1 MPISETD
8 LEAAL
13 DGMHYPA
20 TSADLLAHVE
30 RNGSPEELVEAVRRL
45 PAYTFDSPEEVR
57 GALPDAD

>member
-1 MPISETD
+1 MPISESD

-13 DGMHYPA
+13 DGMHYPSTTA
-20 TSADLLAHVE
+20 ELLIHVE

-45 PAYTFDSPEEVR
+45 PAYTFDSPEEAR